1 LVLAHTRSQSVVV
14 ALVEPQQ
21 TTIRLA
27 RVLSAIQA
35 ELVTSLPLVAVAAH
49 LATQATCVRVRVVL
63 AVEVD
68 RTLRLVEP
76 RLIRLLVMLVALL
89 IKDRVGAAVPVQ
101 SGAMVP
107 LAAVELGLV
116 ALAALELPTPSPER
130 QLHTVA
136 VAAAGE
142 IREQRVVPVVVEPAQ
157 TTTAQIPR
165 LVLQILVVVVVGTV
179 QMEIALVLMAAPVS

>member
-1 LVLAHTRSQSVVV
+1 
-14 ALVEPQQ
+14 
-21 TTIRLA
+21 
-27 RVLSAIQA
+27 
-35 ELVTSLPLVAVAAH
+35 
-49 LATQATCVRVRVVL
+49 
-63 AVEVD
+63 
-68 RTLRLVEP
+68 
-76 RLIRLLVMLVALL
+76 MLVALL